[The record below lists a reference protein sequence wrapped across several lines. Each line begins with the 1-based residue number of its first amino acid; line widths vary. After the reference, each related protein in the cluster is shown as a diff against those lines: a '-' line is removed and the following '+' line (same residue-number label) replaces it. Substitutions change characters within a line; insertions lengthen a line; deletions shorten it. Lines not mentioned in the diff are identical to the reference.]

1 MQTKIYIL
9 KVDNNVVI
17 GFARW
22 ANHGLASAILDARGK
37 SRSELEGIIKKR
49 FYSQRNYSG
58 QNDGSRHRFT
68 TEWLDFDEIT
78 RPIQMA
84 MDEIGQAKPK
94 CYAIEKRED
103 GSLKINKID
112 GQLYDEDEVKV
123 ALCKLALEN

>member
-1 MQTKIYIL
+1 MQTKIYML

-37 SRSELEGIIKKR
+37 SRLELDNIMKRR
-49 FYSQRNYSG
+49 FYSQRAQSG
-58 QNDGSRHRFT
+58 LRDGTFNGFT
-68 TEWLDFDEIT
+68 TEWLDFDDIT
-78 RPIQMA
+78 RPIQTA
-84 MDEIGQAKPK
+84 MDEMNRSKPK

-123 ALCKLALEN
+123 ALCKMALED